1 MLMRRDGER
10 GGYSCV
16 WGLWRVE
23 AEETVRFL
31 SDSKQ
36 VGGGGARHLLD
47 VGSCPLPE
55 CARAKSCL
63 CVCVCVCACV
73 CVCVC
78 VCVCGVCVSASVCAS
93 VCVCVCVRV
102 CVCAC
107 VLCVIFIKVYLSG
120 RECFKS
126 DGFCVAT
133 EEMILLLALTCIFR
147 YVLTSSTKYI
157 SQAFRFLVL
166 MDFQDQQRNE

>member
-1 MLMRRDGER
+1 MR
-10 GGYSCV
+10 
-16 WGLWRVE
+16 
-23 AEETVRFL
+23 A
-31 SDSKQ
+31 
-36 VGGGGARHLLD
+36 
-47 VGSCPLPE
+47 
-55 CARAKSCL
+55 
-63 CVCVCVCACV
+63 CVCVCVRACV

-78 VCVCGVCVSASVCAS
+78 VCVCACACACAGACAC